1 MQEFSTTVGQ
11 GGGRSVGPRISDNT
25 LVCKL
30 KFEFIHGCQRKERPP
45 FGLVNAISL
54 VVEIYLAC

>member
-1 MQEFSTTVGQ
+1 MMHEFSTTVGQ
-11 GGGRSVGPRISDNT
+11 GSGRPVGPKIT
-25 LVCKL
+25 LACKL
-30 KFEFIHGCQRKERPP
+30 EFEFIRGCQRKVRPS